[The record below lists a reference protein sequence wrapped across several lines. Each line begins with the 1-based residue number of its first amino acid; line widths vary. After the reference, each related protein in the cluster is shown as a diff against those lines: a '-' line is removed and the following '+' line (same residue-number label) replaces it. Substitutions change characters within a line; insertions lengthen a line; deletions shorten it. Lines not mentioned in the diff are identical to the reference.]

1 MSRWVFFIFNLL
13 IIFIVHNEAT
23 VIPTRSLSYDASV
36 LQYIENLIRMNPV
49 MVFSKSYCSYSQR
62 AKNILSKYLG
72 GNFAVLELDQ
82 IYTGSTVYQDK
93 LQLLTGER
101 TVPRVF
107 IGGKFVGGADQ
118 IEILDKNG
126 NLKQLLRNARVI
138 SK

>member
-1 MSRWVFFIFNLL
+1 MSRWVFLIFNLL
-13 IIFIVHNEAT
+13 IIFIVNNEAT
-23 VIPTRSLSYDASV
+23 VRPIRSISYDASV
-36 LQYIENLIRMNPV
+36 LQHIENLIRMNPV
-49 MVFSKSYCSYSQR
+49 MVFSKSYCPYSQR

-82 IYTGSTVYQDK
+82 LSTGSTIYQDK
-93 LQLLTGER
+93 LQFLTGER

-118 IEILDKNG
+118 LEILDQNG
-126 NLKQLLRNARVI
+126 NLRQLLRNARVI